1 MSAVVSRAPFVRAT
15 VVSAERPTSAK
26 PGDRAVID
34 ADGAIVGFV
43 GGQCVEATVR
53 AQALHSLE
61 TGESVVLRITP
72 DERVAAV
79 DEPGH
84 VTAVNPC
91 LSGGTLEIFLEPVM
105 PAALIGIA
113 GEAPIARTLAEVALA
128 AGFAVET
135 VAGTDV
141 PAGAAAVVV
150 ASHGRGEEE
159 ILAAALAAG
168 VPYVGLV
175 ASRRRGAAVVQVLAP
190 HGQRIH
196 TPAGLDIGGHSP
208 GEVAVSILAEII
220 ASRPVKPAVVPDP
233 VATVGDAVDP
243 VCGMTVATVAAS
255 LHAEHGGVTHWFCGP
270 GCRAAFLDD
279 PGRYVEV

>member
-1 MSAVVSRAPFVRAT
+1 VSTVASRAPFVRAT

-34 ADGAIVGFV
+34 ADGAIAGFV
-43 GGQCVEATVR
+43 GGSCVETTVR
-53 AQALHSLE
+53 AQALRSLE
-61 TGESVVLRITP
+61 TGQSVLLRITP
-72 DERVAAV
+72 DETVVGA

-91 LSGGTLEIFLEPVM
+91 LSGGTLEIFLEPVL

-113 GEAPIARTLAEVALA
+113 GEAPIARALADVAMA
-128 AGFAVET
+128 AGFDVET
-135 VAGTDV
+135 VAGSV

-159 ILAAALAAG
+159 VLAAALRAG

-175 ASRRRGAAVVQVLAP
+175 ASRRRGATVVEALGADGRRV
-190 HGQRIH
+190 H
-196 TPAGLDIGGHSP
+196 TPAGLDIGGHAP

-220 ASRPVKPAVVPDP
+220 ASRPTAAAAAP
-233 VATVGDAVDP
+233 VAIEPAEDAVDP
-243 VCGMTVATVAAS
+243 VCGMTVPAVAAS
-255 LHAEHGGVTHWFCGP
+255 LHAEHDGVTYWFCGP
-270 GCRAAFLDD
+270 GCHAAFLDA
-279 PGRYVEV
+279 PRRYIPA